1 MSKPFTAWF
10 DSTNVPK
17 NQHLDSQKSQKV
29 CFSPLKTIFPY
40 IEEKSSRKIKLLI
53 QPFILILLFIFATV

>member
-17 NQHLDSQKSQKV
+17 NQRLDSQKSQKV
-29 CFSPLKTIFPY
+29 CFPPLKTIFPY
-40 IEEKSSRKIKLLI
+40 IEEKSSRK
-53 QPFILILLFIFATV
+53 